1 MKGNGD
7 PVACGSFLARSLQGV
22 RIRDGL
28 VPIVGAERGGI
39 FLRGGPLE
47 MPGPGG
53 LNVVVVADCRVRRRR
68 GIHRRIRAGLPPRLA
83 ERNPLR
89 WISWKAAARI
99 FSRVASGLRF
109 TTTVIRGPGAAWALT
124 YQPVC
129 TTGAAAG
136 RRRGLESPG
145 DGARTARGQGP
156 GPPPAMEVGQE
167 PRPKTTARLGPRV
180 PSSRKGPPTAFSNHG
195 SDPAGQLSPGLP
207 RAAPPSSPWSRLSGQ
222 EENLISFRLRRCL
235 TLSLYGLTGL
245 RREPPPARRQLE
257 AI

>member
-129 TTGAAAG
+129 TTRTAASRRSYAKAYRAQRVEAPRQAGAGASNPWRWRSDRPRPGAG
-136 RRRGLESPG
+136 TASG
-145 DGARTARGQGP
+145 DGSGP
-156 GPPPAMEVGQE
+156 G
-167 PRPKTTARLGPRV
+167 TTP
-180 PSSRKGPPTAFSNHG
+180 
-195 SDPAGQLSPGLP
+195 
-207 RAAPPSSPWSRLSGQ
+207 
-222 EENLISFRLRRCL
+222 
-235 TLSLYGLTGL
+235 
-245 RREPPPARRQLE
+245 
-257 AI
+257 